1 MSYIRIGDEKRNIAD
16 ADEQWLSEQL
26 RRRKLA
32 GGNTCIQVA
41 LKTSSID
48 ILLSTPECVGGGGG
62 GGRGPTAQEKM
73 LFDEWAKRG
82 LNGSG
87 YSPGDIIS
95 FLQQVR
101 RNGIT

>member
-1 MSYIRIGDEKRNIAD
+1 MSYIRIGDEQRSIAD

-26 RRRKLA
+26 RRRKA
-32 GGNTCIQVA
+32 GGGNTCIQIA

-48 ILLSTPECVGGGGG
+48 ILLSTPDCPSGGA
-62 GGRGPTAQEKM
+62 GGRAPTAQESM
-73 LFDEWAKRG
+73 LFEEWAKRG

-87 YSPGDIIS
+87 FSPGDIIS